1 MKVEEYLNNKIKQ
14 YLKDIINNLKKSVT
28 WKIQL
33 TVANNFIYSIDNHE
47 ERVMHSKS
55 DDIEIMINDEA
66 DEVIEKHFESL
77 KKRYQNNLES
87 MKGSDFVF
95 DYVHLLYYKCHKIN
109 LNRGGSYIDSPD
121 WIRSKKATINP
132 INKKDNK
139 CFQYDVTVVLNHEEI
154 GKHSE
159 RIIKI
164 KSFINKY
171 NWEGINFP
179 SEKDDWKKFEK
190 NNVANAVNVFY
201 AQKEKIYP
209 AYVSIHNSN
218 CEK

>member
-1 MKVEEYLNNKIKQ
+1 
-14 YLKDIINNLKKSVT
+14 
-28 WKIQL
+28 
-33 TVANNFIYSIDNHE
+33 
-47 ERVMHSKS
+47 
-55 DDIEIMINDEA
+55 
-66 DEVIEKHFESL
+66 
-77 KKRYQNNLES
+77 

-179 SEKDDWKKFEK
+179 SEKDDWK
-190 NNVANAVNVFY
+190 
-201 AQKEKIYP
+201 
-209 AYVSIHNSN
+209 
-218 CEK
+218 